1 MAGTPTLTFKFPSWE
16 VRILPESVVEKEEKW
31 QECPDQDGEGNSAAW
46 DADLDSL
53 DGSDGGGEEPDDQLE
68 EAASQNSTGEALVTS
83 DIAESSGARRKT
95 LGLATSAEDSSGRP
109 KKFSL
114 ATQAPSEVLLLVASC
129 LSFRDL
135 ASAMFACKHWYSI
148 CGGDEAWHLLW
159 LRMPNID
166 CLLPQGAPSTR
177 AVEVPVRGLSWRAF
191 VKRTALAT
199 GISLRF
205 MVLRKGYEFIRE
217 SLHARWEDI
226 VKQQQHSTWRRVT
239 HVDELWEHP
248 QQVRVTESE
257 ERFPTRK
264 IASLTTKLTHSDWS
278 LMYEG
283 MIEIFADRADRI
295 ACALRDSL
303 SKTLDDAPG
312 AGAPV
317 DSSQHSL
324 HTPSSGMSASGGELR
339 LHGEERGEDAAQL
352 ARGLALWREVILQW
366 QLYRQWLGLAAGFTR
381 KLATQVEAERTRT
394 GVPRTP
400 LLIEA
405 GAICFRSQVLLT
417 YELREPLQTALE
429 WLVAKL
435 QLSEEC
441 AWQPYAGGSTLSD
454 KESDLLERA
463 QQLLQELD
471 VADDAAQPGIQATRE
486 KLHRCCGVALKGLR
500 SRQKKNWARCA

>member
-1 MAGTPTLTFKFPSWE
+1 MAGTPALTFKFPSWE

-31 QECPDQDGEGNSAAW
+31 QECPDQDGEGISAAW

-53 DGSDGGGEEPDDQLE
+53 DGSDSGGEEPGDRLE
-68 EAASQNSTGEALVTS
+68 EAASHKATGQAMAIA
-83 DIAESSGARRKT
+83 DKAESSGARKKT
-95 LGLATSAEDSSGRP
+95 AGLVTSLEDSSGRP
-109 KKFSL
+109 KKFNL

-129 LSFRDL
+129 LTFRDL
-135 ASAMFACKHWYSI
+135 TSAMFACKHWYSV
-148 CGGDEAWHLLW
+148 CGGEEAWHLLW

-166 CLLPQGAPSTR
+166 CLVPQAAPSTR
-177 AVEVPVRGLSWRAF
+177 AVEVPIRGLSWRAF

-217 SLHARWEDI
+217 ALYARWEDI
-226 VKQQQHSTWRRVT
+226 VKHQQQSTWRRVT

-295 ACALRDSL
+295 ACALRDPL
-303 SKTLDDAPG
+303 SKTTEAAP
-312 AGAPV
+312 AAHAPV
-317 DSSQHSL
+317 DSGKRLL
-324 HTPSSGMSASGGELR
+324 HAPSAGMLASGGELR
-339 LHGEERGEDAAQL
+339 LHGEDPAQL
-352 ARGLALWREVILQW
+352 VSGLALWEEVILQW
-366 QLYRQWLGLAAGFTR
+366 QLYRQWLGLAAGFAR
-381 KLATQVEAERTRT
+381 KLATQVEAERART

-400 LLIEA
+400 LLIDA

-435 QLSEEC
+435 QISEEC
-441 AWQPYAGGSTLSD
+441 AWQPHAGSSTLTD

-471 VADDAAQPGIQATRE
+471 VADDAAQPGIQATQE